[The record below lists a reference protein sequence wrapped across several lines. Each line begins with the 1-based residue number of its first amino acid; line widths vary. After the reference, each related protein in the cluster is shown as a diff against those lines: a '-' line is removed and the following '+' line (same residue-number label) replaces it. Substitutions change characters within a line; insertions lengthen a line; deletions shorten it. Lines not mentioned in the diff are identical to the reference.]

1 MARLEPVL
9 TLNAPPPG
17 GHYSQAMIHNGLV
30 YVAGQLPIK
39 LGQKEHVVGSIE
51 AQAET
56 IFANLDAILLAAG
69 SRRDLVIRTTVY
81 ISDVARAASSIRST
95 RRFLAITAPRGRLL
109 AVQQTTLR
117 LRCRDRCD
125 RSIKRLT

>member
-1 MARLEPVL
+1 MAKLEPVV

-17 GHYSQAMIHNGLV
+17 GHYSQAVIHNGLV

-39 LGQKEHVVGSIE
+39 LGQKEHVIGPIE

-56 IFANLDAILLAAG
+56 IFANLDAILVAAG

-81 ISDVARAASSIRST
+81 ISDVALWGKFNQVYAAFFGDHRPARSVVPCNK
-95 RRFLAITAPRGRLL
+95 LHYGYDVEIDAIA
-109 AVQQTTLR
+109 AVAE
-117 LRCRDRCD
+117 
-125 RSIKRLT
+125 

>member
-1 MARLEPVL
+1 MAKLEPVL

-39 LGQKEHVVGSIE
+39 LGQKEHVIGPIE
-51 AQAET
+51 DQAET
-56 IFANLDAILLAAG
+56 IFANLDAILVAAG

-81 ISDVARAASSIRST
+81 ISDVALWGRFNQVYATFFGEHRPARTVVPCNKPHYGYDVEIDAIAALSE
-95 RRFLAITAPRGRLL
+95 
-109 AVQQTTLR
+109 
-117 LRCRDRCD
+117 
-125 RSIKRLT
+125 

>member
-1 MARLEPVL
+1 VAELEPVL
-9 TLNAPPPG
+9 TLHAPPPG

-51 AQAET
+51 DQAET

-81 ISDVARAASSIRST
+81 ISDVALWGKFNQVYAAFFGEHRPARTVVPCNKLHYGYDVEID
-95 RRFLAITAPRGRLL
+95 AIAALS
-109 AVQQTTLR
+109 
-117 LRCRDRCD
+117 D
-125 RSIKRLT
+125 